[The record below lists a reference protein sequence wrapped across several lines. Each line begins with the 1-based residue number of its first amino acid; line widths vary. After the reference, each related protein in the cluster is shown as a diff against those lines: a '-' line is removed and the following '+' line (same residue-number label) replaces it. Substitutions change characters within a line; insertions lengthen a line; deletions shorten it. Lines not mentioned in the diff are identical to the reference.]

1 MPTTKELIAAALAW
15 IDLHSTL
22 TRNAQSSRAF
32 DNMPGVFSGLSWNPT
47 SWRNMEVRMVTRK
60 RCVMASPRMLKQ
72 PCEMVLPI
80 STLTPMI
87 TKMIAINSNS
97 LFISSLLGR
106 KKASIDPTNATVQ
119 TGIAEP
125 SISAPRMA
133 GMKKGHSGLLKL
145 NSRPMGTLYSLSIF
159 FSRSSCSFFSL
170 VTRCVSD
177 SALSVDC
184 RRVSTAAVWSWGR
197 VAALITASSSSSSC
211 FWDDSWA
218 ATRA

>member
-1 MPTTKELIAAALAW
+1 MPTTKELSAAALAW
-15 IDLHSTL
+15 IDLHNVATL
-22 TRNAQSSRAF
+22 KAQSSKAF
-32 DNMPGVFSGLSWNPT
+32 DSMPGVFSGLSWKPT
-47 SWRNMEVRMVTRK
+47 SWRNMEVRMATR
-60 RCVMASPRMLKQ
+60 RRWVIASPRIEKHPWLI
-72 PCEMVLPI
+72 VLPMKQ
-80 STLTPMI
+80 LTAI
-87 TKMIAINSNS
+87 RTKMTHIHSKS
-97 LFISSLLGR
+97 SRISSLGL
-106 KKASIDPTNATVQ
+106 KKPPMDPTRAMVHR
-119 TGIAEP
+119 GIAEP
-125 SISAPRMA
+125 SINAPSTA